1 MPRETSMRP
10 LRAGKRC
17 MQNDGSGR
25 ARASGLRLHL
35 HALVEKQVDA
45 GTSMTP
51 STPVT
56 PVEGS
61 GTDGHWMQQDTH
73 LARLFGRSA
82 LPLTLPAQ
90 RARTAVANAGR
101 IDDPQTP
108 IAFSPSLM
116 RDQDVARRATERAIR
131 LERKVGSGKAPRF
144 PGSGSGRWAVSRGRS
159 D

>member
-1 MPRETSMRP
+1 MRP

-25 ARASGLRLHL
+25 GRASGLRLHL

-45 GTSMTP
+45 GPSMNP
-51 STPVT
+51 LTPVT

-73 LARLFGRSA
+73 LARLFGRTA

-90 RARTAVANAGR
+90 RTGAATANAGC
-101 IDDPQTP
+101 IHHTQAS
-108 IAFSPSLM
+108 IGFSTSFM
-116 RDQDVARRATERAIR
+116 RDQFLSSRATERAIR
-131 LERKVGSGKAPRF
+131 LERKVGSGEAPRF
-144 PGSGSGRWAVSRGRS
+144 PGSGSGRWTVSRGRS
-159 D
+159 R